1 MRTPSRR
8 MPAYQPEAVGLRTTL
23 AGVGVL
29 ALFLGGLAYGVW
41 TKPGLLVMLPAL
53 AVLFWVSTTLRRRR
67 FRAMAI
73 AREGESLCSFARSF
87 GRREVDTWVVRA
99 VHEQLQE
106 ELRCAGGGCPIR
118 GSDRL
123 DKDLR
128 IDSET
133 VEEMLPVIAQRTGRR
148 MDDTWQN
155 PWYDKVHSVADL
167 VRFVDAQPRV
177 GQSG

>member
-8 MPAYQPEAVGLRTTL
+8 MPPYQPEPMGWRSTLTGYGL
-23 AGVGVL
+23 L
-29 ALFLGGLAYGVW
+29 ALFLGGLVSVVW
-41 TKPGLLVMLPAL
+41 NKPGLLFMLPVL
-53 AVLFWVSTTLRRRR
+53 AVLVWVGMYRRRR
-67 FRAMAI
+67 WFRTLAA
-73 AREGESLCSFARSF
+73 AREGENLCSFARSF

-106 ELRCAGGGCPIR
+106 ELRCSGGVCPIR

-128 IDSET
+128 IDMET

-148 MDDTWQN
+148 IEDTRQN
-155 PWYDKVHSVADL
+155 PWYDKVHCVADL
-167 VRFVDAQPRV
+167 VHFVDALPKR
-177 GQSG
+177 GRPA